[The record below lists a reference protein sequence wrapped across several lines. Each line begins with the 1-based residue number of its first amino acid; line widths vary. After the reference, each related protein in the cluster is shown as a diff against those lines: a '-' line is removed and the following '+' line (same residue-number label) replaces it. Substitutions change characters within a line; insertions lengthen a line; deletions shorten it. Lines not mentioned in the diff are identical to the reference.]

1 MEVVSSMPP
10 SYWETRGKLWHLTWF
25 YKTIFFFPCSRFLV
39 LTLQKLSIKLVF
51 GCFLHLSLHEILTS
65 DIANST
71 VAGCLSYK
79 TSLVQCG
86 GFNSRWRH
94 RFSFASRFMNLA
106 FIMTKL
112 ATVTEWLK
120 RSTCRG
126 FKLHFSGKLWSH
138 CSWQAA
144 QSPCQCPPFHERECC
159 FSVSKTF
166 ASFGIMVFPPLSE
179 KTGQG
184 CLAQFIDIT
193 IFFSQVKELFSS
205 IKTLCNQ
212 AGQFTN
218 VTNSSAV

>member
-1 MEVVSSMPP
+1 MEVVSSMPTT
-10 SYWETRGKLWHLTWF
+10 YWETRGNLWHLTWF
-25 YKTIFFFPCSRFLV
+25 YRRIFFLPSRFSV

-71 VAGCLSYK
+71 VAGCLSHK

-106 FIMTKL
+106 YIMTKL

-126 FKLHFSGKLWSH
+126 FKLHFSRNYDPIAHGKRLNHPVNALLFTKGSVV
-138 CSWQAA
+138 S
-144 QSPCQCPPFHERECC
+144 QSQKPSLHLE
-159 FSVSKTF
+159 
-166 ASFGIMVFPPLSE
+166 
-179 KTGQG
+179 
-184 CLAQFIDIT
+184 
-193 IFFSQVKELFSS
+193 
-205 IKTLCNQ
+205 
-212 AGQFTN
+212 
-218 VTNSSAV
+218 